1 MAEVVDIGA
10 WQWQMVGN
18 EVRGRR
24 ENWELKEKEEEILD
38 GVQEK
43 YKPLVLLTDRVW
55 HFVFEGLFFGG
66 LGKRDLVSVS
76 KNLLSA
82 KKSFQRFVVQV
93 HSYICD
99 FLESRDNNWIT
110 LKCLTK
116 MSITRCTTYRTSIA
130 EWTSVTPL
138 KKYIFRF
145 IVWFLLGQL
154 QCRGRYFFLFHTW
167 KVMDFSVLNAI
178 SKLNLGRDNFFSG
191 LSPTGNPLSR
201 PHRCM
206 QDTKCYF

>member
-66 LGKRDLVSVS
+66 LGKRD
-76 KNLLSA
+76 
-82 KKSFQRFVVQV
+82 
-93 HSYICD
+93 
-99 FLESRDNNWIT
+99 
-110 LKCLTK
+110 
-116 MSITRCTTYRTSIA
+116 
-130 EWTSVTPL
+130 
-138 KKYIFRF
+138 
-145 IVWFLLGQL
+145 
-154 QCRGRYFFLFHTW
+154 
-167 KVMDFSVLNAI
+167 
-178 SKLNLGRDNFFSG
+178 
-191 LSPTGNPLSR
+191 
-201 PHRCM
+201 
-206 QDTKCYF
+206 

>member
-55 HFVFEGLFFGG
+55 HFVFGKCG
-66 LGKRDLVSVS
+66 LGKRHLVS

-99 FLESRDNNWIT
+99 ILESRDNNWIT
-110 LKCLTK
+110 LKCLPK

-130 EWTSVTPL
+130 KWTSVTPL
-138 KKYIFRF
+138 KKYIFGF

-154 QCRGRYFFLFHTW
+154 QWRGRSFFLFHTL

-178 SKLNLGRDNFFSG
+178 SKLNLGRDKISF
-191 LSPTGNPLSR
+191 
-201 PHRCM
+201 
-206 QDTKCYF
+206 

>member
-66 LGKRDLVSVS
+66 LGKRDLVSIFE
-76 KNLLSA
+76 KLALG
-82 KKSFQRFVVQV
+82 KKVFPKIRS
-93 HSYICD
+93 
-99 FLESRDNNWIT
+99 
-110 LKCLTK
+110 
-116 MSITRCTTYRTSIA
+116 
-130 EWTSVTPL
+130 
-138 KKYIFRF
+138 
-145 IVWFLLGQL
+145 
-154 QCRGRYFFLFHTW
+154 
-167 KVMDFSVLNAI
+167 
-178 SKLNLGRDNFFSG
+178 SG
-191 LSPTGNPLSR
+191 S
-201 PHRCM
+201 
-206 QDTKCYF
+206 